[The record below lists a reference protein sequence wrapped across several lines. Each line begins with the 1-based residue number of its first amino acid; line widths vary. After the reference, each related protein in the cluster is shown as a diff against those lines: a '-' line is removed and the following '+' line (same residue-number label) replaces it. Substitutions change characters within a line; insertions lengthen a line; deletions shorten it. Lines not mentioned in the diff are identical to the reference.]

1 MRNGDRV
8 RVLLLSPC
16 FGAYG
21 GVEAFVFAVAE
32 AVGRDPRFEV
42 RICFKRTADFTL
54 QPALE
59 AYCEAAGNVQFCDR
73 ASRELWSAI
82 AWADVVHAQ
91 NASPDVALMTATL
104 RKPLALTIHDFL
116 PDTPWARRLS
126 WQASARAASARWYNS
141 RSVWST
147 WEPNGPRASSSR
159 VPTVSRFEEAAAAP
173 GPKRGFL
180 FVGRLV
186 DSKGADVLLDAYQQ
200 ATLDRA
206 AWPLTIVGDGPIRGT
221 LEAQA
226 ARAGLHG
233 VRFTG
238 FVDETT
244 KAQLIASA
252 KWLVAPS
259 HAHEGLGLVVLEAR
273 HAGVPCIIT
282 RHGGL
287 PEAGGRDAILCEP
300 RDVDSLAAA
309 LEAASAMQ
317 ETEYRRRSSRTRQDL
332 AGELV
337 PMSFYPEAYMRLCDR
352 AGSTVPSSS
361 QRY

>member
-21 GVEAFVFAVAE
+21 GVEAFVFAVAD
-32 AVGRDPRFEV
+32 AVRRDPRFDV
-42 RICFKRTADFTL
+42 RICFKRVANFTL

-59 AYCEAAGNVQFCDR
+59 AYCRTEQVQFCDR
-73 ASRELWSAI
+73 ASADLWSAI

-91 NASPDVALMTATL
+91 NASPDVALMTAIQ

-116 PDTPWARRLS
+116 PPAPWMRRWS
-126 WQASARAASARWYNS
+126 WLASARAATARWYNS
-141 RSVWST
+141 RSVWRT
-147 WEPNGPRASSSR
+147 WEPTRTRRSSSR
-159 VPTVSRFEEAAAAP
+159 VPTVSRFELAAAAP
-173 GPKRGFL
+173 GPRKGFL

-200 ATLDRA
+200 AGLDIA
-206 AWPLTIVGDGPIRGT
+206 QWPLTIVGDGPM
-221 LEAQA
+221 
-226 ARAGLHG
+226 RAGLEQRAREAG
-233 VRFTG
+233 LNAVRFTG
-238 FVDETT
+238 FVDDAT
-244 KAQLIASA
+244 KAQLLASA

-287 PEAGGRDAILCEP
+287 PEAGGRDAIVCEP
-300 RDVDSLAAA
+300 RDAAGLSAALRIAAA
-309 LEAASAMQ
+309 MPEG
-317 ETEYRRRSSRTRQDL
+317 EYHQRSSRTRADL
-332 AGELV
+332 PGELV
-337 PMSFYPEAYMRLCDR
+337 PLSFYPEAYLRLHQHAEPAHDGR
-352 AGSTVPSSS
+352 
-361 QRY
+361 

>member
-21 GVEAFVFAVAE
+21 GVEAFVFAVAD
-32 AVGRDPRFEV
+32 AVRRDPRFEV
-42 RICFKRTADFTL
+42 RTCFKRTANFSL
-54 QPALE
+54 QPELE
-59 AYCEAAGNVQFCDR
+59 AYCGQAHVEFCDR

-91 NASPDVALMTATL
+91 NASPDVALMAAIQ

-116 PDTPWARRLS
+116 PPAPRMRRWS

-141 RSVWST
+141 RSVWNT
-147 WEPNGPRASSSR
+147 WEPNAPRASSSR
-159 VPTVSRFEEAAAAP
+159 VPTVSRFELTSAAP
-173 GPKRGFL
+173 ATKKGFL

-186 DSKGADVLLDAYQQ
+186 DSKGADVLLDAYQR
-200 ATLDRA
+200 AGLDRA
-206 AWPLTIVGDGPIRGT
+206 AWPLTIVGDGPMRAR
-221 LEAQA
+221 LEQRAKD
-226 ARAGLHG
+226 AGLPD

-238 FVDETT
+238 FVDDET
-244 KAQLIASA
+244 KARLLASA

-273 HAGVPCIIT
+273 HAGVPCIVT

-287 PEAGGRDAILCEP
+287 PEAGGRDAIMCEP
-300 RDVDSLAAA
+300 RDADCLAMALRAAA
-309 LEAASAMQ
+309 SISEPDY
-317 ETEYRRRSSRTRQDL
+317 ERRSSRSRQDL
-332 AGELV
+332 ANELV
-337 PMSFYPEAYMRLCDR
+337 PLSFYSDAYLRLCGR
-352 AGSTVPSSS
+352 
-361 QRY
+361 

>member
-8 RVLLLSPC
+8 RVLLVSPC

-21 GVEAFVFAVAE
+21 GVEAFVFAVAD

-42 RICFKRTADFTL
+42 RVCFKRAANFSL

-59 AYCEAAGNVQFCDR
+59 RYCQAAHVGFCDR

-82 AWADVVHAQ
+82 GWADVVHAQ
-91 NASPDVALMTATL
+91 NASPDVAMMAALL

-116 PDTPWARRLS
+116 PPAPWLRRLS

-147 WEPNGPRASSSR
+147 WEPNGDREASAR
-159 VPTVSRFEEAAAAP
+159 VPTVSRFEPVSSEPAAR
-173 GPKRGFL
+173 KGFL

-186 DSKGADVLLDAYQQ
+186 DSKGVDVLLDAYER
-200 ATLDRA
+200 AGLDPA
-206 AWPLTIVGDGPIRGT
+206 AWPLTIVGDGPLRPE
-221 LEAQA
+221 LEAHA
-226 ARAGLHG
+226 ARAGLRG
-233 VRFTG
+233 VRFLG
-238 FVDETT
+238 FVDDAT
-244 KAQLIASA
+244 KARLLASS

-273 HAGVPCIIT
+273 HAGVPCIIA

-287 PEAGGRDAILCEP
+287 PEAGGRDAIVCEP
-300 RDVDSLAAA
+300 RDVSGLASALRAAA
-309 LEAASAMQ
+309 ATSERDYEFLS
-317 ETEYRRRSSRTRQDL
+317 TRTREDL
-332 AGELV
+332 ANEIV
-337 PMSFYPEAYMRLCDR
+337 PLSFYPNAYLRL
-352 AGSTVPSSS
+352 TEH
-361 QRY
+361 